1 MRTTFEFEATGTSHE
16 DLQQKAEQLVA
27 RYLNINLDSV
37 ESKTD
42 IEMNVKAEND
52 VFTAKVHVRIK

>member
-1 MRTTFEFEATGTSHE
+1 MRTTFEFEVTGTSHE
-16 DLQQKAEQLVA
+16 DLQRKAEELVA

>member
-16 DLQQKAEQLVA
+16 DLQQKTEELVA

>member
-1 MRTTFEFEATGTSHE
+1 MRATFEFEATGASHE
-16 DLQQKAEQLVA
+16 DLQRKAEEYIA
-27 RYLNINLDSV
+27 RYLNIGSNLV
-37 ESKTD
+37 ESKAD

>member
-16 DLQQKAEQLVA
+16 ELQRKAEELVA
-27 RYLNINLDSV
+27 RYLNIELDSV